1 MTANSDESIQ
11 NIRVIDSVQINKE
24 KNISEVLRNIP
35 GVNIKRSSGIASFT
49 YRGLP
54 SRYSL
59 ILINGTRVNDSSSVD
74 DSFDL
79 NSIDISEV
87 KKIEVMTGPAALA
100 YGTSAVASVINIITN
115 DYKNQLS
122 TIQGFRQRYQVDKSF
137 LTMNTS
143 THIGSFYEEQEQ
155 LSAAVNTEE
164 KDLVIKKGVSLGHE
178 WVTEKD
184 SYKLSSLFNEYY
196 NQIDAYIGSEFSD
209 VEDVDVVKRI
219 GLVNFEFKN
228 ERWSFSQNFYYNN
241 RDSRTLMLDNPVRTN
256 FTSKNSLS
264 SLEYKAIDH
273 FIFGYNL
280 ELERATVDS
289 RFKRDVN
296 SLYSIYQNRYKN
308 FSYSFST
315 RFENF
320 DDNSVLAYS
329 AGLLQSVG
337 QNYFRLNYSSG
348 YKRASFYQ
356 LYSAD
361 FGNSSLENEKTQVID
376 LSYQYKNLLK
386 LSFFYNY
393 INDVIGFNTQYENQ
407 DVLISKGIELKISKS
422 YRFNR
427 IELGAS
433 FIESKKNDSNNT
445 LSNIPKEGYF
455 LSWSR
460 DFNTLG
466 LDLRFNHVGIRKEG
480 TESLSAY
487 NLVSLSATRS
497 VLNMQLRFS
506 IFNFLN
512 QSYQEAKDFSRPSR
526 NYELELSYKF

>member
-1 MTANSDESIQ
+1 LALFAFLNIAFAQNYKLDDIIYTDKMTANSDESIQ

-178 WVTEKD
+178 WVTEED

-241 RDSRTLMLDNPVRTN
+241 IIRS
-256 FTSKNSLS
+256 
-264 SLEYKAIDH
+264 YI
-273 FIFGYNL
+273 IYN
-280 ELERATVDS
+280 
-289 RFKRDVN
+289 N
-296 SLYSIYQNRYKN
+296 HI
-308 FSYSFST
+308 
-315 RFENF
+315 
-320 DDNSVLAYS
+320 
-329 AGLLQSVG
+329 LL
-337 QNYFRLNYSSG
+337 L
-348 YKRASFYQ
+348 
-356 LYSAD
+356 
-361 FGNSSLENEKTQVID
+361 
-376 LSYQYKNLLK
+376 
-386 LSFFYNY
+386 
-393 INDVIGFNTQYENQ
+393 
-407 DVLISKGIELKISKS
+407 
-422 YRFNR
+422 
-427 IELGAS
+427 
-433 FIESKKNDSNNT
+433 
-445 LSNIPKEGYF
+445 
-455 LSWSR
+455 
-460 DFNTLG
+460 
-466 LDLRFNHVGIRKEG
+466 
-480 TESLSAY
+480 
-487 NLVSLSATRS
+487 
-497 VLNMQLRFS
+497 
-506 IFNFLN
+506 
-512 QSYQEAKDFSRPSR
+512 
-526 NYELELSYKF
+526 